1 MRWLPLAFFGLLAAC
16 AGNVA
21 DYVGSP
27 TGIIHQQLI
36 RYGLNIQEAQC
47 AGDRLAQSLS
57 PAKLRELER
66 LAGAVEQGYFTPE
79 RLTMRDLMHI
89 ASTMDDPQIR
99 LELGNAVQACNI
111 AEDSVAE
118 AARRQAEANAAAAIA
133 AAEATRPPT
142 WLNLGAAPT
151 GQAIAV
157 DAASLQQETN
167 FRKAWFRL
175 TNPNET
181 EPIGTSYLLRIDC
194 TARTIEALAHRRQ
207 ETTGAVAEY
216 REYAADPQGPLPIEG
231 GTVMEIAFLALCT

>member
-1 MRWLPLAFFGLLAAC
+1 LVAAGPFRNACRC

-27 TGIIHQQLI
+27 TSIIHEQLI

-47 AGDRLAQSLS
+47 AGDRLAQSL
-57 PAKLRELER
+57 PPVQLRRLER
-66 LAGAVEQGYFTPE
+66 LAAAVEQGYSPGTADHA
-79 RLTMRDLMHI
+79 RHDAH

-111 AEDSVAE
+111 SEDSVAE
-118 AARRQAEANAAAAIA
+118 AARRQAEATPPPPSPRREAA
-133 AAEATRPPT
+133 RPAT

-157 DAASLQQETN
+157 DAASLQQEEH

-181 EPIGTSYLLRIDC
+181 EPTGTSYLLRIDC

-207 ETTGAVAEY
+207 EATGAVAEY
-216 REYAADPQGPLPIEG
+216 REYAADPR
-231 GTVMEIAFLALCT
+231 ARCRSKAAR

>member
-1 MRWLPLAFFGLLAAC
+1 MRWLVLALFGTLAGC

-27 TGIIHQQLI
+27 TSIIHEQLI

-47 AGDRLAQSLS
+47 AGDRLAQSL
-57 PAKLRELER
+57 PPVQLRRLER
-66 LAGAVEQGYFTPE
+66 LAAAVEQGYFTPE
-79 RLTMRDLMHI
+79 RLTMRDMMHI

-111 AEDSVAE
+111 SEDSVAE

-133 AAEATRPPT
+133 AAEAARPAT

-157 DAASLQQETN
+157 DAASLQQEEH

-181 EPIGTSYLLRIDC
+181 EPTGTSYLLRIDC

-207 ETTGAVAEY
+207 EATGAVAEY